1 MDSNNVK
8 GNLEKLGGKIKE
20 TVGELTGN
28 EKLKNEGRADQVKGA
43 AHDALG
49 NIKES
54 GRDAADTIKKQLGE

>member
-28 EKLKNEGRADQVKGA
+28 DKLKNEGRADQVKGA

-54 GRDAADTIKKQLGE
+54 GRDAADTIKKQFGE

>member
-49 NIKES
+49 NLKET
-54 GRDAADTIKKQLGE
+54 GRDAADTIKKQFSE

>member
-49 NIKES
+49 NLKET
-54 GRDAADTIKKQLGE
+54 GRDAVDTIKKQFSE

>member
-28 EKLKNEGRADQVKGA
+28 EKLKEEAVQTKSRV
-43 AHDALG
+43 
-49 NIKES
+49 
-54 GRDAADTIKKQLGE
+54 QLTML

>member
-28 EKLKNEGRADQVKGA
+28 DKLKNEGRADQVKGA

-54 GRDAADTIKKQLGE
+54 GRDAAEGIKKQFGE

>member
-54 GRDAADTIKKQLGE
+54 GRDAADSVKKQFGE

>member
-1 MDSNNVK
+1 MDSNDVK

-54 GRDAADTIKKQLGE
+54 GRDATDTIKKQFGE